1 MKEKTRKQK
10 NLLIAGLLAI
20 VLVMAIGYAAFA
32 TQLNINGTATVKSAN
47 WKVHFV
53 DTTYAESTGSVQ
65 ATSKTITDTDVT
77 YTVTLTK
84 PGDFYEFSI
93 NVENAGTIDAKLQ
106 SITMSALTAAQA
118 KYLTYKL
125 TYDGTDYTA
134 TTTGLSNAL
143 NASASKTVKV
153 RLDYVQPESSE
164 DLPASDATVTLT
176 ASLDYVQA

>member
-1 MKEKTRKQK
+1 MNKEKGLQT
-10 NLLIAGLLAI
+10 LIIAVLAI
-20 VLVMAIGYAAFA
+20 AILIMSVGFAAYSQ
-32 TQLNINGTATVKSAN
+32 TLNINGTATVKSAN

-93 NVENAGTIDAKLQ
+93 NVENAGTINAKLQ

-153 RLDYVQPESSE
+153 RLDYVQPEQSE
-164 DLPASDATVTLT
+164 DLPATDATVTLT